1 VAPSSGRDRAHHV
14 RRLLVL
20 PGQVAAPLTGAL
32 TARTGRPW
40 SHSSYWEALEGEQLA
55 VLASEP
61 EQIGVAT
68 LLDDLAVG
76 QYIDPVRMPDPGQ
89 TMRDEEHAAAHDGRE
104 ARCGPRQQRQGC
116 SIVAV
121 KPRVRT
127 KTHEAGGTAATSVTD
142 APGLP
147 PDGDR
152 TVASRSY
159 SGVTSAAG
167 NAGDP
172 DSAPTHKTDAAEVIR
187 RADQRQHVLV
197 RTLPGSGRGEPF
209 RVVVLG
215 CEVRV
220 DPPLDVHVF
229 PDREPLGHRHHGAQ
243 LAAEVAGDPERELR
257 GPGVLGQRPDPDL
270 EQQAEAARQPAEILG
285 VRRRK
290 AGGTHPVNNAR
301 VRRGCQG

>member
-1 VAPSSGRDRAHHV
+1 MLALGEAEHLPAERVVGAHQPLDLGARRGGRRPFRREYLEAAQRGPEPAFVPDPDHDRRAV
-14 RRLLVL
+14 RCR
-20 PGQVAAPLTGAL
+20 
-32 TARTGRPW
+32 GR
-40 SHSSYWEALEGEQLA
+40 HQAKG
-55 VLASEP
+55 
-61 EQIGVAT
+61 
-68 LLDDLAVG
+68 DDLGVLL
-76 QYIDPVRMPDPGQ
+76 R
-89 TMRDEEHAAAHDGRE
+89 
-104 ARCGPRQQRQGC
+104 
-116 SIVAV
+116 
-121 KPRVRT
+121 
-127 KTHEAGGTAATSVTD
+127 
-142 APGLP
+142 

-152 TVASRSY
+152 TVASRSD
-159 SGVTSAAG
+159 SGVTRAAG
-167 NAGDP
+167 HAGDP
-172 DSAPTHKTDAAEVIR
+172 DSAPTHEADAAEVIR

-257 GPGVLGQRPDPDL
+257 GPGVLGQGPDPDL

-301 VRRGCQG
+301 VR